1 MKKISVLV
9 LFAALGACAAALADD
24 AKKMEMPKPGPE
36 LQKLAAF
43 AGTWRMT
50 GEMMKSPMGP
60 AGKMT
65 ATEHC
70 SWFAGNYFLT
80 CRVEGNGPMGKS
92 TGLEMFGYNA
102 DEKVYTYTSFDS
114 MGTHETAT
122 GTVDGNKW
130 TWTNEQKM
138 GDKMMKGR
146 FLVTQVSPDENTFS
160 WSISPDGQ
168 TWSELF
174 KATEKRE
181 KGAKKAAA
189 KK

>member
-1 MKKISVLV
+1 MKKIPGVALILV
-9 LFAALGACAAALADD
+9 LSLSAAALADD
-24 AKKMEMPKPGPE
+24 AKKMEMPKPAPE
-36 LQKLAAF
+36 VQKLAPF
-43 AGTWRMT
+43 VGTWRMT

-65 ATEHC
+65 ATSRC
-70 SWFAGNYFLT
+70 SWFAGSYFLT
-80 CRVEGNGPMGKS
+80 CRVDGTGPMGK
-92 TGLEMFGYNA
+92 TAAIEMFGYDSN
-102 DEKVYTYTSFDS
+102 DKVYTYTSFDS

-122 GTVDGNKW
+122 GTLDGDKW
-130 TWTNEQKM
+130 TWSNEQKM
-138 GDKMMKGR
+138 GDRTMKGR
-146 FLVTQVSPDENTFS
+146 FVVTQVSPDENAFS

-181 KGAKKAAA
+181 KVAKKPAA

>member
-1 MKKISVLV
+1 MKKTPFVL
-9 LFAALGACAAALADD
+9 LTLGLALSGLALA
-24 AKKMEMPKPGPE
+24 AETKKTDMPKPAPE
-36 LQKLAAF
+36 VQKLASF
-43 AGTWRMT
+43 AGTWHLT

-60 AGKMT
+60 GGKMT

-80 CRVEGNGPMGKS
+80 CHVEGTGPMGKS

-102 DEKVYTYTSFDS
+102 DDKVYTYTSFDS

-138 GDKMMKGR
+138 GDKTMKGR
-146 FLVTQVSPDENTFS
+146 FVVTQVSPDENTMS

-181 KGAKKAAA
+181 KATKKAAA

>member
-1 MKKISVLV
+1 MKKTPILLATLV
-9 LFAALGACAAALADD
+9 VAVSAFALAEET
-24 AKKMEMPKPGPE
+24 KKMEMPKPAPE
-36 LQKLAAF
+36 LQKLASF
-43 AGTWRMT
+43 AGTWHLS

-60 AGKMT
+60 GGKMT

-70 SWFAGNYFLT
+70 SWFAGHYFLT

-92 TGLEMFGYNA
+92 TGLEMFGYDAN
-102 DEKVYTYTSFDS
+102 DKVYTYASFDS

-130 TWTNEQKM
+130 TWNNEQKM
-138 GDKMMKGR
+138 GDKTMKGR
-146 FLVTQVSPDENTFS
+146 FIVTQVSPDENTFS
-160 WSISPDGQ
+160 WSISPDGE

-181 KGAKKAAA
+181 KGTKKAAA